1 MAFRLLWS
9 TAGLGALYVNGFR
22 YVSLVCGCNKLQFLS
37 GGAHLERI
45 LLHRR
50 AGGKQYSGSQFITF
64 VDLRNRVD

>member
-9 TAGLGALYVNGFR
+9 TADFGALHINGFR
-22 YVSLVCGCNKLQFLS
+22 YVSLVCGCDELQLLS

-50 AGGKQYSGSQFITF
+50 ASGKQYSGSQFIISI
-64 VDLRNRVD
+64 DLRNRVD